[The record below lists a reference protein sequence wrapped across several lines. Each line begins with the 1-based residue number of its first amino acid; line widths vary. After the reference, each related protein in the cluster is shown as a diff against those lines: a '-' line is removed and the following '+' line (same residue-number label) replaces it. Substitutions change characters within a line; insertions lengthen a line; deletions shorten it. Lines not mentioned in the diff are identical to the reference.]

1 MKKTPLVVLALFSLA
16 AIATRAQSGKDSIAM
31 VNDFKVPM
39 PSLPQLPV
47 FKDDTVNI
55 RSKGAVSDAKTL
67 NTQIIN
73 AAIDEL
79 SKHGGGVVL
88 IPAGTWLTG
97 PIELKSNVN
106 LHVDKGAMVSFTKD
120 KSQYH
125 LFESEWEGHK
135 AMCNQSPL
143 YGDGL
148 ENVAITGE
156 GVFDGNG
163 DVWRPVKKEKV
174 SDAQWNALVASGGVL
189 SDDKKTWY
197 PSESYIKGSTT
208 KGASLISP
216 DKTMK
221 DYLAVKDFF
230 RPNLLVLKNC
240 KNVLLDNATFQ
251 NSPAWCLHTLMCSNL
266 TVKNIR
272 VNNPAYAQNGDGID
286 VESCSN
292 VLIENSTFACGDDGI
307 CIKSG
312 RDEFGRKRGM
322 PTQDVI
328 VRNNIVYH
336 AHGGFVIGS
345 EMSGGAHNIFVY
357 DNDFVGTDNGLRFKT
372 TRGRGGVVSR
382 IYVYNISMKNIVH
395 DAILF
400 DMYYMATASAVGGA
414 QDAAMPVTVATP
426 EFHDFKISNVTCNG
440 AARGLFIRGLPEMSV
455 KNIDLTNIALRAK
468 KGVDIMDAAGIRL
481 KNIKLDT
488 DDKEALINI
497 HNATD
502 IVFDSVRSGDAVKNI
517 FSISGKRN
525 LAIIASGIVVPQAK
539 NKVAFS
545 SDADKASFNL
555 Q

>member
-1 MKKTPLVVLALFSLA
+1 MKKTCLVLSTLLLTA
-16 AIATRAQSGKDSIAM
+16 AVQAQSGKDSIAM
-31 VNDFKVPM
+31 VNDFKVAM

-47 FKDDTVNI
+47 FKNDTVDI
-55 RSKGAVSDAKTL
+55 RSKGAVGDGKTL
-67 NTQIIN
+67 NTQMIN
-73 AAIDEL
+73 AAIDEV
-79 SKHGGGVVL
+79 SGRGGGVVL
-88 IPAGTWLTG
+88 IPRGTWLTG
-97 PIELKSNVN
+97 PVELKSNVN
-106 LHVDKGAMVSFTKD
+106 LHVDRGALVSFTKD

-125 LFESEWEGHK
+125 LFESEWEGHR

-143 YGDGL
+143 YGNGL
-148 ENVAITGE
+148 NNVAITGE
-156 GVFDGNG
+156 GAFDGNG
-163 DVWRPVKKEKV
+163 DVWRPVKREKV

-189 SDDKKTWY
+189 SDNKKTWY
-197 PSESYIKGSTT
+197 PSESYIKGSQT
-208 KGASLISP
+208 KDASLISP

-240 KNVLLDNATFQ
+240 TNVLLADATFR
-251 NSPAWCLHTLMCSNL
+251 NSPAWCLHTLMCKNL
-266 TVKNIR
+266 TVRNIR

-286 VESCSN
+286 VESCSR
-292 VLIENSTFACGDDGI
+292 VLIEHSTFACGDDGI

-312 RDEFGRKRGM
+312 RDEFGRRRGM

-357 DNDFVGTDNGLRFKT
+357 DNAFIGTDNGLRFKT

-414 QDAAMPVTVATP
+414 QDAPMPVTVATP
-426 EFHDFKISNVTCNG
+426 EFQDFKISNIRCDG

-455 KNIDLTNIALRAK
+455 KNVDLTNIDLRAK
-468 KGVDIMDAAGIRL
+468 KAVDIIEAADIQLKHIRL
-481 KNIKLDT
+481 ST
-488 DDKEALINI
+488 DDKESLIDI
-497 HNATD
+497 HNATNV
-502 IVFDSVRSGDAVKNI
+502 VFDSVASGDKVKNI
-517 FSISGKRN
+517 FSVSGKRN
-525 LAIIASGIVVPQAK
+525 RAIVASGIAVPQAK
-539 NKVAFS
+539 NKVVFS
-545 SDADKASFNL
+545 PEADKASFSL